1 MSELLLAAHKLYTN
15 LGYSVYRRI
24 LNYYGSGGKGADEED
39 AYDMRKSMSRDVKKE
54 TTIPLERPVTADEI
68 EWHQKK
74 IKTIYLFR
82 MTRYARFKGNSH
94 RQEFEATN
102 WEDMKDITKKKE
114 ERDPSKVE
122 RSEKRRLKRQEDKKC
137 MF

>member
-1 MSELLLAAHKLYTN
+1 
-15 LGYSVYRRI
+15 
-24 LNYYGSGGKGADEED
+24 
-39 AYDMRKSMSRDVKKE
+39 
-54 TTIPLERPVTADEI
+54 
-68 EWHQKK
+68 
-74 IKTIYLFR
+74 

-114 ERDPSKVE
+114 EKDPSKVE